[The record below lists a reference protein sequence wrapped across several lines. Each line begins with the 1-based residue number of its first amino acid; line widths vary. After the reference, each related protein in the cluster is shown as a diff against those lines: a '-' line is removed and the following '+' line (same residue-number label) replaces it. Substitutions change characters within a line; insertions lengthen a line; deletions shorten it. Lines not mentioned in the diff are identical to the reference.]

1 MIPRHLGWIFN
12 ALLLVASVL
21 LSLIAVEAIIAY
33 AMSHPEMLGSAEGPV
48 SKPLSLARNYY
59 MRKDRRIVQFLP
71 DCAVYDPEVT
81 YTLKPSTRCTV
92 VNREHS
98 VEYVT
103 NRMGL
108 RDDDAALAA
117 PAIVVTGDSHAIG
130 WGVASAEAFP
140 KLLQRDLGVAVLNA
154 AISSYGTARELALVE
169 RLGLGD
175 FKALVIQYCDNDFE
189 ENQYLVDRG
198 HLDILPEA
206 RYRALVDGHARETR
220 YYPFK
225 HLRNLLSI
233 ARLALP
239 WRKAPPPPPDTDAT
253 EARYFLDVLSRHQ
266 TLLTGK
272 VVVVL
277 ELNEHNRNDSRFTA
291 AVARLLDEP
300 RYAALK
306 PVVSTVD
313 VAKALA
319 ASDYYLLDDHMRPVG
334 HAKVA
339 KLVEAELKRR
349 GVGATK

>member
-1 MIPRHLGWIFN
+1 MTARSRTWLLN
-12 ALLLVASVL
+12 ALLVAASIVLSLVA
-21 LSLIAVEAIIAY
+21 IEAVIAY
-33 AMSHPEMLGSAEGPV
+33 AMSHPEMLGSPDGPV
-48 SKPLSLARNYY
+48 GRPLALARNYY

-71 DCAVYDPEVT
+71 DCAVYDPTVT
-81 YTLKPSTRCTV
+81 YTLKPSTHCTV

-98 VEYVT
+98 VDYAT
-103 NRMGL
+103 NRAGL

-117 PAIVVTGDSHAIG
+117 PAIVVAGDSHAMG

-140 KLLQRDLGVAVLNA
+140 KLLQRDLGVPVLNA

-169 RLGLGD
+169 RLGLDGM
-175 FKALVIQYCDNDFE
+175 KALVIQYCDNDFE

-198 HLDILPEA
+198 QLDILPEA
-206 RYRALVDGHARETR
+206 RYRALVDEHARDTL

-225 HLRNLLSI
+225 HLRNLFSI
-233 ARLALP
+233 ARFALP
-239 WRKAPPPPPDTDAT
+239 WRKAPPAPPDTNAT

-266 TLLTGK
+266 TLLAGK

-277 ELNEHNRNDSRFTA
+277 ELNEHNRNDSRFIA

-306 PVVSTVD
+306 PIVSTID

-349 GVGATK
+349 GVGAAR